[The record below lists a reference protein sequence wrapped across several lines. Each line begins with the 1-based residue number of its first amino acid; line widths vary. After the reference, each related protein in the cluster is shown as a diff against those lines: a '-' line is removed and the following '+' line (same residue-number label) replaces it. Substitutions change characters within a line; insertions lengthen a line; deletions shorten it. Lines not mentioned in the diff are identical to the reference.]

1 MATTTTTIALLGEL
15 ILCDKCQPK
24 REYWLHI
31 ADRWTLSEMLEI
43 RDYLREKIHEKAVKA
58 VAVWE
63 KMSEEEKRKLM
74 LDILDFS

>member
-1 MATTTTTIALLGEL
+1 
-15 ILCDKCQPK
+15 
-24 REYWLHI
+24 
-31 ADRWTLSEMLEI
+31 MLEI